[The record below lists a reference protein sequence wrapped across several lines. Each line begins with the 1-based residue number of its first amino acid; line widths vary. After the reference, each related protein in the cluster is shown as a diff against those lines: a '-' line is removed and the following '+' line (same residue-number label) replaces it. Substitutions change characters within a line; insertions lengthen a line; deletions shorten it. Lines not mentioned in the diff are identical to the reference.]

1 MSLPRSSRFKLPLC
15 SAALALFAVTSL
27 PAFSQSDATITPV
40 TAPINASAAPLT
52 SLPRLVKFSGSLPDS
67 AGSTV
72 TLHFALYSEQTGGDP
87 LWSESQSVT
96 LTEAGKY
103 SVLLGITTDPG
114 LPQQLFTT
122 GSAKWLGVKQGEGEE
137 APRTLLLAAPYAF
150 KSSDADTLAG
160 HPVTDF
166 ALLNGQPST
175 GRPETGTAITQINV
189 GAGLTGGGTGPTV
202 TIAAG
207 ANVLTSLTG
216 SNGLQVTQSGHA
228 YYVTAGPGL
237 ITLGNTY
244 FAQLKASNTF
254 TQSQAFEGQVNASD
268 FVINYADKPGYYLFE
283 AINSDAT
290 SGAGIIA
297 EGAVAAVVGEA
308 TATSGQSIGV
318 YGGTASTSGFGV
330 QGGSLAGTSV
340 AVNGQV
346 GSLSSTGETL
356 QSYGYESGVWGD
368 AGGTSSAVYGF
379 GVLGTG
385 DAYAFG
391 GLFANNDPTGVFQ
404 SLGAIN
410 YSTNSNSYVFQALN
424 NNPQTFCNIN
434 YSGDLYCDG
443 SITASVPTKDNR
455 RIQTYSVQ
463 SSENWIEDFGSGQL
477 QNGRATISLDPTFAK
492 TVNTG
497 LDYHVFL
504 TPNGDSKGLYVTA
517 KGPGSFEVRESN
529 GGASTIT
536 FDYRIVAKR
545 LGSENVRLKDM
556 TAEHKRLVEATPH
569 LRPGSK
575 PVHRP
580 AFQQPRLPSDRTA
593 SLATPKK

>member
-1 MSLPRSSRFKLPLC
+1 MSLSRFNLPLC

-72 TLHFALYSEQTGGDP
+72 TLHFSLYTEQTGGDP

-103 SVLLGITTDPG
+103 SVLLGITTDSG

-137 APRTLLLAAPYAF
+137 APRILLLAAPYAF

-166 ALLNGQPST
+166 ALLNS
-175 GRPETGTAITQINV
+175 GRPETGTPITQINV
-189 GAGLTGGGTGPTV
+189 GTGLTGGGTGPTV
-202 TIAAG
+202 TLAAG
-207 ANVLTSLTG
+207 PNVLTSLTG

-244 FAQLKASNTF
+244 FAQLKATNTF
-254 TQSQAFEGQVNASD
+254 TQPQYFDAQVNVSD
-268 FVINYADKPGYYLFE
+268 YLINETDKPGYYLFE
-283 AINSDAT
+283 AVNTDST
-290 SGAGIIA
+290 SGAGIIS
-297 EGAVAAVVGEA
+297 EGAVGGITGIAN
-308 TATSGQSIGV
+308 ATSGQSTGLYGVSNSPTGTAILGVSPSGASIGV
-318 YGGTASTSGFGV
+318 K
-330 QGGSLAGTSV
+330 
-340 AVNGQV
+340 GQV
-346 GSLSSTGETL
+346 GDLSYTGQTL
-356 QSYGYESGVWGD
+356 QSDNYESGVWGD
-368 AGGTSSAVYGF
+368 AGGTSASAYGW
-379 GVLGTG
+379 GVEGTG
-385 DAYAFG
+385 DAFAYG
-391 GLFANNDPTGVFQ
+391 GIFANDDPSG
-404 SLGAIN
+404 S
-410 YSTNSNSYVFQALN
+410 FQALAALN
-424 NNPQTFCNIN
+424 YSSNSASYIFFLYNEVPGTFCQVN
-434 YSGDLYCDG
+434 YSADLYCDG
-443 SITASVPTKDNR
+443 TITASVHAADNT

-477 QNGRATISLDPTFAK
+477 QNGRATITLDPTFAK
-492 TVNTG
+492 TINTG

-529 GGASTIT
+529 GGASTIA
-536 FDYRIVAKR
+536 FDYRIVGKR

-556 TAEHKRLVEATPH
+556 TAEHKRLVESAPH
-569 LRPGSK
+569 IRPGSK
-575 PVHRP
+575 PVKRP
-580 AFQQPRLPSDRTA
+580 AFQQPRLPSARTA
-593 SLATPKK
+593 SLTTPKK